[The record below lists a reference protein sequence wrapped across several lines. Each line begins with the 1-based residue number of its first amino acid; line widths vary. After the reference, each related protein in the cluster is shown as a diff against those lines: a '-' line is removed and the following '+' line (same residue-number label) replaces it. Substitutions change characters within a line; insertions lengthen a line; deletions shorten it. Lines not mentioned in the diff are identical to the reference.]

1 MRRAA
6 LLLAACVT
14 LALPA
19 VARAADPAQCLALFI
34 DYDRRAISYP
44 TTRLGDVSPPPAL
57 SQPIQRLRRA
67 GCLTTSADLD
77 ATAPLAARLSPYV
90 IDRSGPA
97 IAPVPIHLG
106 VVTSISDEA
115 RATAFFRGLGYRSRG
130 IGAEG
135 LGRRLYIGPFTT
147 QSALDQALAVA
158 REAGFIAPFPAPRTR
173 F

>member
-1 MRRAA
+1 MRRAVI
-6 LLLAACVT
+6 LLAGCFALT
-14 LALPA
+14 LPTA
-19 VARAADPAQCLALFI
+19 VRAADPARCLALFI

-44 TTRLGDVSPPPAL
+44 TTSFGEVTPPAAL
-57 SQPIQRLRRA
+57 SQPIQRLRSA

-77 ATAPLAARLSPYV
+77 AMAPLAVRLSPFV

-97 IAPVPIHLG
+97 IPPVPVHLG

-130 IGAEG
+130 VGAEG
-135 LGRRLYIGPFTT
+135 LGRRLYVGPFAT

-158 REAGFIAPFPAPRTR
+158 REAGFIAPFPARRTK